1 MVLIQEEGT
10 KAKGL
15 QKLLKMKLG
24 CKLQIVVTFFFEKEP
39 LFFSRYVSNYNCS
52 IPCAEIQG
60 ASIKS
65 TPDNK

>member
-1 MVLIQEEGT
+1 MVLIQEEVT

-24 CKLQIVVTFFFEKEP
+24 CKLQIVVTFFFEKES
-39 LFFSRYVSNYNCS
+39 FFSRYVSNSNCS